1 MIHILLALLPVSLFL
16 ILLRYSDTFKLV
28 AYRDLTFA
36 IVYGAAMAGAA
47 YWLNNTISESFELD
61 FRTLA
66 TRVAPFTEE
75 ILKSLL
81 MVYLLATRRVG
92 FIVDAAIYGFA
103 IGAGFALVE
112 NIYYLNALEDADLSV
127 WIVRGFGTAIMHGG
141 TTTMMAVL
149 AKMGTYIWQHRFSM
163 LASIALGLAAAVL
176 FHFAFNTIQMA
187 PILKSM
193 IIVIFFPPF
202 MTIAYMYS
210 EKKTQ
215 QWIGVG
221 LDKDAELLELLMKG
235 DLPSSQVGIYL
246 NSLRVH
252 FQGPIMADII
262 NYLRLHLEISAKVK
276 GMMIMKQ
283 YGLEPEPDPSMAEIL
298 TELDFLKK
306 SIGVV
311 GIRAM
316 RPLLSDYDKELW
328 QFKQVG

>member
-1 MIHILLALLPVSLFL
+1 MIKILLALLPVSLFL

-28 AYRDLTFA
+28 RYRELAFA
-36 IVYGAAMAGAA
+36 IGYGAAMAGVA
-47 YWLNNTISESFELD
+47 YWLNSYLMLYFELD
-61 FRTLA
+61 FRELA

-75 ILKSLL
+75 LLKSLL

-141 TTTMMAVL
+141 TTTTMAVL
-149 AKMGTYIWQHRFSM
+149 SKMGTYIWQHRFSM
-163 LASIALGLAAAVL
+163 LASLSLGFAAAVL
-176 FHFAFNTIQMA
+176 FHFAFNTLQLA

-193 IIVIFFPPF
+193 IIVVFFPPF
-202 MTIAYMYS
+202 MTMAYMYS

-235 DLPSSQVGIYL
+235 DLPSSQLGIYL
-246 NSLRVH
+246 TSLREH

-262 NYLRLHLEISAKVK
+262 NYLRLHLEVSAKVK

-283 YGLEPEPDPSMAEIL
+283 YGLEPEPDPSMTEIL
-298 TELDFLKK
+298 AELEFLKK
-306 SIGVV
+306 SIGTV
-311 GIRAM
+311 GIRAI